1 MLRQASLLFGRRLPA
16 TRCLLSA
23 GETCNQL
30 TFGSRLVAKQEGLS
44 IRGMGSANDFVDRQG
59 AYEGAGK
66 TTISILNQEIIGMNL
81 VDSYSSNGFRL
92 TDDTF
97 VFGPAIILPTAVL
110 RWNIM
115 SAAEITMESLSLF
128 TILEP
133 KLDVIVIG
141 HGCDPSVRDPVDI
154 KTILGLKKKGIAIEC
169 IPTEKAIA
177 TYNYLLE
184 EGRVVAAALIPPNF
198 VINETAKDIISKK
211 VTTKELYKVQE
222 NMFVHDR
229 VSKKKFFREERA
241 QGREAYKVIESG
253 KFNRK

>member
-16 TRCLLSA
+16 TRCLLTA
-23 GETCNQL
+23 GVSCKQL
-30 TFGSRLVAKQEGLS
+30 PFGSCLVAKQGLS
-44 IRGMGSANDFVDRQG
+44 IRGMSSANDMVDRQG

-66 TTISILNQEIIGMNL
+66 TTVSILNQEIVGINL
-81 VDSYSSNGFRL
+81 IDSYSSDGFRL

-97 VFGPAIILPTAVL
+97 IFGPAIILPTAVL

-141 HGCDPSVRDPVDI
+141 HGCDPCVRDPVNI
-154 KTILGLKKKGIAIEC
+154 KTILGLKKKGIAIES

-184 EGRVVAAALIPPNF
+184 EGRVVAAALIPPAF
-198 VINETAKDIISKK
+198 ILNETAKDIVSTKLAQ
-211 VTTKELYKVQE
+211 KELYKESE
-222 NMFVHDR
+222 NVFVHSS
-229 VSKKKFFREERA
+229 VSKKKFLREERA
-241 QGREAYKVIESG
+241 NVRAAYKVVESG
-253 KFNRK
+253 KVGRK